1 MTEVWLVRQLR
12 QLDWVT
18 RHHHMLGFRIYRP
31 SLHAK
36 VCCLMTP
43 DELIDGTGG
52 AKMMRS
58 CVTIISKNKRK
69 QLKQKQLKQ
78 TTLHRYFFYIRK

>member
-18 RHHHMLGFRIYRP
+18 RHHHMSGFKIHRP
-31 SLHAK
+31 RLHAK
-36 VCCLMTP
+36 VCCLMAP

-52 AKMMRS
+52 AKMWRS
-58 CVTIISKNKRK
+58 CVRIISKNGCKR
-69 QLKQKQLKQ
+69 KQLKQ
-78 TTLHRYFFYIRK
+78 TTLHRFFYIRK